1 MWSAPHGAYAMSE
14 AADPMPDE
22 IEEEGTPADVP
33 DKEPDA
39 ALKLTDDGLE
49 MPEFLKGYVG
59 EFEIRT
65 PNVTGEFETTDAG
78 LPEDDYYDGP
88 IAAYPND
95 GDYHGDL
102 REGVMGIST
111 TDHRETVYE
120 IIDER
125 TEGAN

>member
-1 MWSAPHGAYAMSE
+1 MSTE
-14 AADPMPDE
+14 PMPDD
-22 IEEEGTPADVP
+22 IEDKGTPADVP

-39 ALKLTDDGLE
+39 TLKLTDDGLE

-65 PNVTGEFETTDAG
+65 PSITGKLETEAVG
-78 LPEDDYYDGP
+78 LPEDDYFDGI
-88 IAAYPND
+88 IAVRPSD

-102 REGVMGIST
+102 REGLLAIST

-125 TEGAN
+125 TEEAD